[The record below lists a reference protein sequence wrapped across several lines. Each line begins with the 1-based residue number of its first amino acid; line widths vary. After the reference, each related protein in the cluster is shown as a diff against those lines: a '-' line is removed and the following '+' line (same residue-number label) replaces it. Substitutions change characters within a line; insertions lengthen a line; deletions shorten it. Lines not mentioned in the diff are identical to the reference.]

1 MSETVAMP
9 PEMTAAEFLTWD
21 DGTDMTYEL
30 VDGRALPRYA
40 RSGSWPPPP
49 EVAPPTPCHGAL
61 IANAGCEIGER
72 LKGHRPCHAAVIAA
86 VHVDEANVYIADVVA
101 TCTPVIADAI
111 CVPDPFLIVEILSDT
126 DRGRRIFEKID
137 RYMALP
143 SVREIWILDSRKR
156 WLRHQRR
163 LDEDRWAVRPS
174 LTGSASFASPTLG
187 GEPVALDR
195 LYFNTGL

>member
-1 MSETVAMP
+1 MTEPAAP
-9 PEMTAAEFLTWD
+9 LMTAAEFLTWD

-40 RSGSWPPPP
+40 RSGRWPPPP

-61 IANAGCEIGER
+61 IANVGCEVGER
-72 LKGHRPCHAAVIAA
+72 LERHRPCCPAVIAA
-86 VHVDEANVYIADVVA
+86 VRVDDSNVYIADVVA
-101 TCTPVIADAI
+101 TCAPLTADAV

-126 DRGRRIFEKID
+126 DRGRRIFEKVAN
-137 RYMALP
+137 YMALP
-143 SVREIWILDSRKR
+143 SVREIWILDSRRR

-163 LDEDRWAVRPS
+163 LDEERWVVRPS
-174 LTGSASFASPTLG
+174 LTGSATFASPTLG

-195 LYFNTGL
+195 LYRNIGL